1 MSNKIKNRT
10 EIILKTADFIF
21 KNLVEQTEEYLK
33 KEDVSKIDLKQTL
46 RNIANNRKNEFA
58 IQYHISDLAIK
69 SFALYSSRK
78 TWVDLKVEA
87 DSMLQI
93 MKNKNS
99 DYSWDKEFFGNF
111 TVVEKLWITSAE
123 EGFLVRMCD
132 KVSRITNLLEE
143 GREVKV
149 LDEKVEDTLK
159 DLVNYCV
166 LLLLYIEDKNKGL
179 VLTYKIWVLRGFK

>member
-1 MSNKIKNRT
+1 MSNKT
-10 EIILKTADFIF
+10 EMILKKAEITFN
-21 KNLVEQTEEYLK
+21 NLVVFTKKFLE
-33 KEDVSKIDLKQTL
+33 KEDVSKIDLKETL
-46 RNIANNRKNEFA
+46 KNLAKHRKNQIEFA
-58 IQYHISDLAIK
+58 YYISNLAIK

-78 TWVDLKVEA
+78 NWVDLQEET

-111 TVVEKLWITSAE
+111 TVVEKLGITSAE